1 MSGYLIST
9 HIRSEN
15 LCLLCRRPSGKG
27 AAYIKISE
35 SEIAND
41 YPEPAPYQ
49 KVILHYQPCC
59 NCVAALLVDE
69 IKHKAHC
76 FPDGH

>member
-1 MSGYLIST
+1 MTLAGMTIDKS
-9 HIRSEN
+9 
-15 LCLLCRRPSGKG
+15 CLLCRRPAGKG

-49 KVILHYQPCC
+49 KVPLQHLPHCT
-59 NCVAALLVDE
+59 LL
-69 IKHKAHC
+69 
-76 FPDGH
+76 